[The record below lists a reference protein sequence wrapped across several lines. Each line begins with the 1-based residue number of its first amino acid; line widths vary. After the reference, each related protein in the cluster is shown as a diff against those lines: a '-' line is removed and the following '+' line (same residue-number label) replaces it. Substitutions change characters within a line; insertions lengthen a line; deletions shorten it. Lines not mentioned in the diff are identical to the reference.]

1 MLCSILISNYNKSD
15 YIINCIN
22 SCINQSYKNIEI
34 IFSDNSSTDDSLKKV
49 YNYKNV
55 KVLNT
60 PRVNNFSAT
69 NQIEVLLKAF
79 EHSKGDFI
87 FFLDADDF
95 FELKKIETIINIM
108 LEKNYD
114 FVCDIPKL
122 IFNDKST
129 KVFKKDNIFKS
140 LKNWPIIFPT
150 STIACSRAFFL
161 RFRKYLLESNFSQLE
176 IDFRLNVYSDLIEKN
191 RRIIEE
197 NLTNYSQVDDGI
209 MSSYKKF
216 DIRWWKKRKQAH
228 NYLEKVHEMNNLS
241 YKKNIDYLI
250 TFFIN
255 KLFK

>member
-87 FFLDADDF
+87 FF
-95 FELKKIETIINIM
+95 
-108 LEKNYD
+108 
-114 FVCDIPKL
+114 
-122 IFNDKST
+122 
-129 KVFKKDNIFKS
+129 
-140 LKNWPIIFPT
+140 
-150 STIACSRAFFL
+150 
-161 RFRKYLLESNFSQLE
+161 
-176 IDFRLNVYSDLIEKN
+176 
-191 RRIIEE
+191 
-197 NLTNYSQVDDGI
+197 
-209 MSSYKKF
+209 
-216 DIRWWKKRKQAH
+216 
-228 NYLEKVHEMNNLS
+228 
-241 YKKNIDYLI
+241 
-250 TFFIN
+250 
-255 KLFK
+255 